1 MDSSAIWKVRPRRMA
16 TRRTS
21 SVASK
26 TRWAAASTASARVR
40 WLEVAVPAHAEA
52 VEAVSEILRRYGH
65 NGIAV
70 EIPVSPRGGTD
81 HTVKAYLVEDVDAV
95 AKVADARD
103 ALGHLQAFGLGPI
116 GELAVRSVDDEDWLE
131 AWKATVTP
139 IHIGRFLV
147 RPTWS
152 DAQEEGAITIAL
164 DPGMAFGTGLHPTT
178 QQCLEAVSYLD
189 LEGLRVLDV
198 GTGSGILA
206 IAAAKRG
213 AREVVGVDTDPLA
226 VRAAKENAEANGVA
240 IDARPGSAADVD
252 GRFDVVLANLVGP
265 VLVQVAP
272 HLRARLERS
281 GSLVAAGITTQAERE
296 VLSVFVAEGLGVV
309 DRDERSDWVRLVM
322 TA

>member
-1 MDSSAIWKVRPRRMA
+1 M
-16 TRRTS
+16 
-21 SVASK
+21 
-26 TRWAAASTASARVR
+26 RWAAASTVGARIR
-40 WLEVAVPAHAEA
+40 WLEIAVPAHAEA
-52 VEAVSEILRRYGH
+52 VEAVSEILSRYGH

-70 EIPVSPRGGTD
+70 ELPIAPHGGAD

-116 GELAVRSVDDEDWLE
+116 GEVAVRVVDDEDWLE
-131 AWKATVTP
+131 AWKATLTP
-139 IHIGRFLV
+139 IRIGRFLV

-152 DAQEEGAITIAL
+152 DARQDGAITIAL

-198 GTGSGILA
+198 GTGSGILG

-213 AREVVGVDTDPLA
+213 AREVIGVDTDPLA
-226 VRAAKENAEANGVA
+226 VRAARENADANGVA
-240 IDARPGSAADVD
+240 IDARIGSAADVD
-252 GRFDVVLANLVGP
+252 GTFDVVLANLVGP

-272 HLRARLERS
+272 HLRARLQTS
-281 GSLVAAGITTQAERE
+281 GSLVAAGITTQAERD
-296 VLSVFVAEGLGVV
+296 VLSAFVAEGLGVV
-309 DRDERSDWVRLVM
+309 DRDERADWVRLVM

>member
-1 MDSSAIWKVRPRRMA
+1 MG
-16 TRRTS
+16 
-21 SVASK
+21 ASK
-26 TRWAAASTASARVR
+26 TRWVAASTAGAQVR
-40 WLEVAVPAHAEA
+40 WLEIAVPAHVEA
-52 VEAVSEILRRYGH
+52 VEAVSEILSRHGH

-70 EIPVSPRGGTD
+70 ELPVAPRGGAD
-81 HTVKAYLVEDVDAV
+81 HTVKAYLVEDVDAA

-116 GELAVRSVDDEDWLE
+116 GELVVRVVDDEDWLE

-139 IHIGRFLV
+139 IQIGRFLV

-152 DAQEEGAITIAL
+152 DASAADLITIAL

-206 IAAAKRG
+206 IGAAKRG
-213 AREVVGVDTDPLA
+213 AREVVGVDTDPVA
-226 VRAAKENAEANGVA
+226 VRAAKENAESNGVA
-240 IDARPGSAADVD
+240 LDARVGSAADVD
-252 GRFDVVLANLVGP
+252 GSFDVVLANLVGP

-272 HLRARLERS
+272 HLRARLETS
-281 GSLVAAGITTQAERE
+281 GSLVAAGITTLGERD
-296 VLSVFVAEGLGVV
+296 VLSAFVAEGFGVV
-309 DRDERSDWVRLVM
+309 DRDERADWVRLIL

>member
-1 MDSSAIWKVRPRRMA
+1 MRLRP
-16 TRRTS
+16 T
-21 SVASK
+21 
-26 TRWAAASTASARVR
+26 R
-40 WLEVAVPAHAEA
+40 WLEIAVPAHAEA
-52 VEAVSEILRRYGH
+52 VEAVSEILSRHGY

-70 EIPVSPRGGTD
+70 DMPVGGQGAESPEFL
-81 HTVKAYLVEDVDAV
+81 VKAYIVEDADAF

-116 GELAVRSVDDEDWLE
+116 GEVAVREVEDEDWLE

-139 IHIGRFLV
+139 IRIGRFLV

-152 DAQEEGAITIAL
+152 DARADDAITIAL

-206 IAAAKRG
+206 IGAAKRG
-213 AREVVGVDTDPLA
+213 AREVVGVDVDPLA
-226 VRAAKENAEANGVA
+226 VRAAAENAAGNGVTL
-240 IDARPGSAADVD
+240 DARVGSAADVS
-252 GRFDVVLANLVGP
+252 GCFDVVLANLVGP

-272 HLRARLERS
+272 DLRARLGPS
-281 GSLVAAGITTQAERE
+281 GSLVIAGITLGSEPE
-296 VLSVFVAEGLGVV
+296 VLAAFRRQGFGIV
-309 DRDERSDWVRLVM
+309 DRDQRDDWIRLIL

>member
-1 MDSSAIWKVRPRRMA
+1 ME

-26 TRWAAASTASARVR
+26 TRWVAAVEGALPPRTPSVSAHPR
-40 WLEVAVPAHAEA
+40 WLEIAVPAHAEA
-52 VEAVSEILRRYGH
+52 VEAVSEILSRFGV

-70 EIPVSPRGGTD
+70 DMPVGGRGAEPPEFL
-81 HTVKAYLVEDVDAV
+81 VKAYLVEDVDAV

-116 GELAVRSVDDEDWLE
+116 GDLAVRSVDDEDWLE

-226 VRAAKENAEANGVA
+226 VRAAKENAETNGVA
-240 IDARPGSAADVD
+240 IDARAGSAADVD
-252 GRFDVVLANLVGP
+252 GAFDVVLANLVGP
-265 VLVQVAP
+265 VLVRVAP
-272 HLRARLERS
+272 HLRARLRTS
-281 GSLVAAGITTQAERE
+281 GSLVAAGITTQAERD
-296 VLSVFVAEGLGVV
+296 VLSAFVAEGLGIV

>member
-1 MDSSAIWKVRPRRMA
+1 M
-16 TRRTS
+16 
-21 SVASK
+21 
-26 TRWAAASTASARVR
+26 
-40 WLEVAVPAHAEA
+40 
-52 VEAVSEILRRYGH
+52 SEILSRYGH

-70 EIPVSPRGGTD
+70 DVPVAPRGGAD

-116 GELAVRSVDDEDWLE
+116 GELAVREVEDEDWLE
-131 AWKATVTP
+131 AWKSTVTP
-139 IHIGRFLV
+139 IRVGRFLV

-152 DAQEEGAITIAL
+152 DVTAPDAITIAL

-226 VRAAKENAEANGVA
+226 VRAANENAVANGVSVEG
-240 IDARPGSAADVD
+240 RLGSAADVD
-252 GRFDVVLANLVGP
+252 GKFDVVLANLVGS
-265 VLVQVAP
+265 VLVQIAP
-272 HLRARLERS
+272 NLRARLRTS
-281 GSLVAAGITTQAERE
+281 GSLVAAGITTQAERD
-296 VLSVFVAEGLGVV
+296 VLSAFVAEGLGVV
-309 DRDERSDWVRLVM
+309 DRDERADWVRLVL
-322 TA
+322 TG

>member
-1 MDSSAIWKVRPRRMA
+1 
-16 TRRTS
+16 
-21 SVASK
+21 
-26 TRWAAASTASARVR
+26 VR
-40 WLEVAVPAHAEA
+40 WLEIAVPAHAEA
-52 VEAVSEILRRYGH
+52 VEAVSEILSRSGH

-70 EIPVSPRGGTD
+70 ELPVAPRGGAD

-116 GELAVRSVDDEDWLE
+116 GELVVREVDDEDWLE
-131 AWKATVTP
+131 AWKATITP
-139 IHIGRFLV
+139 IHVGRFLV

-152 DAQEEGAITIAL
+152 DATALDAITIAL

-226 VRAAKENAEANGVA
+226 VRAARENAEANRVA
-240 IDARPGSAADVD
+240 VAVHEGSAAEVE
-252 GRFDVVLANLVGP
+252 GTFDVVLANLVGP
-265 VLVQVAP
+265 VLVDVAP
-272 HLRARLERS
+272 HLRARLATS
-281 GSLVAAGITTQAERE
+281 GSLVSAGITTLAERD
-296 VLSVFVAEGLGVV
+296 VLAAFVAEGLGVV
-309 DRDERSDWVRLVM
+309 DRDERADWVRLIL
-322 TA
+322 TG

>member
-1 MDSSAIWKVRPRRMA
+1 MVSSEISRARRHRTATTRISSA
-16 TRRTS
+16 
-21 SVASK
+21 ASK
-26 TRWAAASTASARVR
+26 TRWVATSTARPR

-52 VEAVSEILRRYGH
+52 VEAVNEMLSRYGH
-65 NGIAV
+65 NGIALDV
-70 EIPVSPRGGTD
+70 PVAPRGGAD

-116 GELAVRSVDDEDWLE
+116 GELAVREVEDEDWLE
-131 AWKATVTP
+131 AWKSTVTP

-213 AREVVGVDTDPLA
+213 AREVVGVDTEPLA

-240 IDARPGSAADVD
+240 IDARSGSAADVD

-265 VLVQVAP
+265 VLVRVAP
-272 HLRARLERS
+272 HLRARLRTS
-281 GSLVAAGITTQAERE
+281 GSLVAAGTPPEAEPDG
-296 VLSVFVAEGLGVV
+296 VSAFVPEGLGFV
-309 DRDERSDWVRLVM
+309 
-322 TA
+322 APAG

>member
-1 MDSSAIWKVRPRRMA
+1 V
-16 TRRTS
+16 
-21 SVASK
+21 
-26 TRWAAASTASARVR
+26 AASTARPR
-40 WLEVAVPAHAEA
+40 WLEIAVPAHAEA
-52 VEAVSEILRRYGH
+52 VEAVSEILSRCGH

-70 EIPVSPRGGTD
+70 ELPVAPRGGAD
-81 HTVKAYLVEDVDAV
+81 HTVKAYLVEDVDAF

-116 GELAVRSVDDEDWLE
+116 GELAVRAVEDEDWLE

-152 DAQEEGAITIAL
+152 DASAADAITIAL

-189 LEGLRVLDV
+189 LDGLRVLDV

-206 IAAAKRG
+206 IAAAKRD

-226 VRAAKENAEANGVA
+226 VRAAKENAQVNGVLIEA
-240 IDARPGSAADVD
+240 LLGSAADVD
-252 GRFDVVLANLVGP
+252 GTFDVVLANLVGP
-265 VLVQVAP
+265 VLVQIAP
-272 HLRARLERS
+272 HLRARLQTS
-281 GSLVAAGITTQAERE
+281 GSLVAAGITTQAERD
-296 VLSVFVAEGLGVV
+296 VLSAFVAEGLGIV
-309 DRDERSDWVRLVM
+309 DRDERADWVRLIL

>member
-1 MDSSAIWKVRPRRMA
+1 MAAVEGALPPQTRSVSAHP
-16 TRRTS
+16 
-21 SVASK
+21 
-26 TRWAAASTASARVR
+26 R
-40 WLEVAVPAHAEA
+40 WLEIAVPAHAEA
-52 VEAVSEILRRYGH
+52 VEAVSEILSRFGV

-70 EIPVSPRGGTD
+70 DMPIGGRGAEPPEFL
-81 HTVKAYLVEDVDAV
+81 VKAYLVEDVDAV

-152 DAQEEGAITIAL
+152 DAQEAGAITIAL

-198 GTGSGILA
+198 GTGSSILA
-206 IAAAKRG
+206 IAATKRG

-226 VRAAKENAEANGVA
+226 VRAAKENAETNGVA
-240 IDARPGSAADVD
+240 IDARAGSAADVD
-252 GRFDVVLANLVGP
+252 GAFDVVLANLVGP

-272 HLRARLERS
+272 HLRARLRTS
-281 GSLVAAGITTQAERE
+281 GSLVAAGITTQAERD
-296 VLSVFVAEGLGVV
+296 VLSAFVAEGLGIV